1 MSAKD
6 FSEDRIKVLWCAV
19 DNDDSD
25 SIAQVEFSR
34 FVKLARS
41 DAAKGLGRQ
50 STQGPRSL
58 KKQMTFVG
66 SSALSLEATSKAT
79 QDAHVAYEKKIKRK
93 MVTPDELR
101 AEVKKAGVGI
111 PKGDELKKLAALF
124 NERLD
129 RVVPA
134 GQAQTWFKVF
144 KDFDTDQSGLLM
156 FDEIESGVRDRLHIK
171 PSELSE
177 IRLKALWLA
186 MDSDDNGYIESSEFH
201 AFMGKPEI
209 TKIETRQELL
219 KQKSMKKREQLE
231 AHNKAEIA
239 AEGFV
244 STVDTAAMREE
255 LAAQGIPPVDD
266 AEKLEMAMLFSGWVQ
281 EYMPDRHVGIAW
293 LLVFKEM
300 DDDASGLLT
309 FDELRH
315 VIRRKFKISSKVFSE
330 ERIKSLWCAVDD
342 DNSNSIALVEF
353 GRFIKLATAP
363 AKRRNA
369 DSRTVYITATP
380 SPRNQT
386 GGVRLPEMMG
396 QFQPTVARRPTTVGT
411 VTASWRNAVD
421 MSKGKFWNT
430 RAWVR

>member
-1 MSAKD
+1 MTLGARSLAAGRFKVSAKD

-19 DNDDSD
+19 DNDNSD

-129 RVVPA
+129 RIIPA
-134 GQAQTWFKVF
+134 GEAQTWFKVF

-209 TKIETRQELL
+209 MKIETRQALL
-219 KQKSMKKREQLE
+219 KQKSMKQR
-231 AHNKAEIA
+231 ARRHNSNTI
-239 AEGFV
+239 
-244 STVDTAAMREE
+244 
-255 LAAQGIPPVDD
+255 LALQARD
-266 AEKLEMAMLFSGWVQ
+266 
-281 EYMPDRHVGIAW
+281 H
-293 LLVFKEM
+293 
-300 DDDASGLLT
+300 
-309 FDELRH
+309 
-315 VIRRKFKISSKVFSE
+315 IRRATDG
-330 ERIKSLWCAVDD
+330 SLA
-342 DNSNSIALVEF
+342 
-353 GRFIKLATAP
+353 
-363 AKRRNA
+363 
-369 DSRTVYITATP
+369 ITASNESACP
-380 SPRNQT
+380 YYEADVVFIPLALRAHRCH
-386 GGVRLPEMMG
+386 VRLLC
-396 QFQPTVARRPTTVGT
+396 RRD
-411 VTASWRNAVD
+411 AQ
-421 MSKGKFWNT
+421 
-430 RAWVR
+430 